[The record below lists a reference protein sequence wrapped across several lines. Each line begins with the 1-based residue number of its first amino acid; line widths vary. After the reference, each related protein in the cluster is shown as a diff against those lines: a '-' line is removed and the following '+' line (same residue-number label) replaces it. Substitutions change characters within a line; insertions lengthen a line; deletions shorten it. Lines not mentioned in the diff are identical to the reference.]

1 MSLSLL
7 GWLFALGVTMHNA
20 EEAWLLPSWPR
31 RPGFH
36 WAAVEAGSF
45 RVAAA
50 VLSFVALL
58 AAWCASIG
66 GAHSLGAYFIA
77 GYAAAMVL
85 NVFLPHVAA
94 TLALR
99 AYAPGTA
106 TALLCN
112 LPLGSWLLYRSFAE
126 RRIEPSVFA
135 VSGPLTVLGIAALG
149 VSLLWLGNRW
159 VAASGKRFFRD
170 GMR

>member
-31 RPGFH
+31 RPRFR
-36 WAAVEAGSF
+36 WANVQAGAF
-45 RVAAA
+45 RFAAA
-50 VLSFVALL
+50 VLSVVALL
-58 AAWCASIG
+58 AAWLASSG

-85 NVFLPHVAA
+85 NAFLPHLVA
-94 TLALR
+94 TLVLR

-106 TALLCN
+106 TAMLCN
-112 LPLGSWLLYRSFAE
+112 LPLGGWLLCRSLAGHW
-126 RRIEPSVFA
+126 IEPVVFA
-135 VSGPLTVLGIAALG
+135 VSGPLTVLGLAALG
-149 VSLLWLGNRW
+149 VSLLWLGNRYT
-159 VAASGKRFFRD
+159 AASGRGSSVG